1 MKKENFW
8 QKHKAD
14 IDVICRIITTLTAL
28 VSLGVQVGELKI
40 PQSEILPPIPEV
52 QLEAGKKTHTH

>member
-28 VSLGVQVGELKI
+28 ASLGVQVGELKI
-40 PQSEILPPIPEV
+40 PESKILPPIPEV
-52 QLEAGKKTHTH
+52 QVELNIR

>member
-40 PQSEILPPIPEV
+40 PQNEIPPMTEV

>member
-28 VSLGVQVGELKI
+28 ASLGVQVGELKI
-40 PQSEILPPIPEV
+40 PQSEIPPITEV
-52 QLEAGKKTHTH
+52 QLEAGKNTHIQ

>member
-14 IDVICRIITTLTAL
+14 IDVICRIITTLAAL
-28 VSLGVQVGELKI
+28 ASLGVQVGELKI
-40 PQSEILPPIPEV
+40 PESGILPPMTEV
-52 QLEAGKKTHTH
+52 QLEAGKNTHTH

>member
-1 MKKENFW
+1 MNFW

-28 VSLGVQVGELKI
+28 ASLGVQVGELKI
-40 PQSEILPPIPEV
+40 PQSKILPLIPEV

>member
-28 VSLGVQVGELKI
+28 ASLGVQVGELKI
-40 PQSEILPPIPEV
+40 PQSEILPPMTEV
-52 QLEAGKKTHTH
+52 QLKAGKNTHTH

>member
-28 VSLGVQVGELKI
+28 ASLGVQVGGLKI
-40 PQSEILPPIPEV
+40 PQNEIPPITEV
-52 QLEAGKKTHTH
+52 QLEAGKNTHIQ

>member
-14 IDVICRIITTLTAL
+14 IDVICRIITTLAAL
-28 VSLGVQVGELKI
+28 ASLGVQVGELKI
-40 PQSEILPPIPEV
+40 PESKILPLIPEV
-52 QLEAGKKTHTH
+52 QVELNIR

>member
-1 MKKENFW
+1 MNFW

-40 PQSEILPPIPEV
+40 PESKILPPITEV
-52 QLEAGKKTHTH
+52 QLELNIR

>member
-8 QKHKAD
+8 NKHKAD

-28 VSLGVQVGELKI
+28 ASLGVQVGELKI
-40 PQSEILPPIPEV
+40 PESKILPLIPEV
-52 QLEAGKKTHTH
+52 QVELNIR

>member
-1 MKKENFW
+1 MNFW

-28 VSLGVQVGELKI
+28 ASLGVQVGELKI
-40 PQSEILPPIPEV
+40 PQSEIPPISEV
-52 QLEAGKKTHTH
+52 QLELNIR

>member
-14 IDVICRIITTLTAL
+14 IDVICRIITTLAAL
-28 VSLGVQVGELKI
+28 ASLGVQVGELKI
-40 PQSEILPPIPEV
+40 PQSEILPPMTEV
-52 QLEAGKKTHTH
+52 QLELNIR

>member
-1 MKKENFW
+1 MNFW

-40 PQSEILPPIPEV
+40 PESGILPPMTEV
-52 QLEAGKKTHTH
+52 QLELNIR

>member
-14 IDVICRIITTLTAL
+14 LDVICRIITTLAAL

-40 PQSEILPPIPEV
+40 PQSEILPSITEV
-52 QLEAGKKTHTH
+52 QVEAGVG

>member
-14 IDVICRIITTLTAL
+14 IDVICRIITTLAAL
-28 VSLGVQVGELKI
+28 ASLGVQVGELKI
-40 PQSEILPPIPEV
+40 PQSEIPPIPEV
-52 QLEAGKKTHTH
+52 QVELNIR

>member
-28 VSLGVQVGELKI
+28 ASLGVQVGELKI
-40 PQSEILPPIPEV
+40 RQSEILPPMTEV
-52 QLEAGKKTHTH
+52 QLEAGKNTHTH

>member
-28 VSLGVQVGELKI
+28 ASLGVQVGELKI
-40 PQSEILPPIPEV
+40 PQSEILPPITDV
-52 QLEAGKKTHTH
+52 QLEAGKKTQTH

>member
-28 VSLGVQVGELKI
+28 ASLGVQVGELKI
-40 PQSEILPPIPEV
+40 PESKILPLIPEV
-52 QLEAGKKTHTH
+52 QVELNIR

>member
-14 IDVICRIITTLTAL
+14 IDVICRIITTLAAL
-28 VSLGVQVGELKI
+28 ASLGVQVGELKI
-40 PQSEILPPIPEV
+40 PQNEIPPIPEV

>member
-14 IDVICRIITTLTAL
+14 IDVICRIITTLAAL
-28 VSLGVQVGELKI
+28 ASLGVQVGELKI
-40 PQSEILPPIPEV
+40 PQSEILPPMTEV
-52 QLEAGKKTHTH
+52 QLKAGKNTHLH

>member
-28 VSLGVQVGELKI
+28 ASLGVQVGELKI
-40 PQSEILPPIPEV
+40 RQSEILPPMTEV
-52 QLEAGKKTHTH
+52 QLEAGKNTHPH

>member
-1 MKKENFW
+1 MNFLK
-8 QKHKAD
+8 KHKAD

-40 PQSEILPPIPEV
+40 PQSEILPPMTEV
-52 QLEAGKKTHTH
+52 QLELNIR

>member
-1 MKKENFW
+1 MNFW

-28 VSLGVQVGELKI
+28 ASLGVQVGELKI
-40 PQSEILPPIPEV
+40 PESKILPPIPEV
-52 QLEAGKKTHTH
+52 QVELNIR

>member
-1 MKKENFW
+1 MNFLK
-8 QKHKAD
+8 KHKAD

-40 PQSEILPPIPEV
+40 PQSEILPPMTEV
-52 QLEAGKKTHTH
+52 QVEAGKKTHPH

>member
-28 VSLGVQVGELKI
+28 ASLGVQVGELKI
-40 PQSEILPPIPEV
+40 PQNEIPPITEV
-52 QLEAGKKTHTH
+52 QLEAGKNTHIQ